1 VVADDVISHGAR
13 DTERFSGS
21 GLLLVTKGNSVQR
34 LLSLA
39 LLAVVTTGCQSKSGQ
54 AAINPAAPTGPF
66 VARLAVNQNS
76 YNFPATPIGQVA
88 NSPSFDVSAT
98 GNGTIVVANVTSSNP
113 TEFPLANA
121 SGCIGMTLQEGSAS
135 VCKVS
140 VKFQPTTPGVRAAQI
155 TVMANDGSSVLVDV
169 FGSAMTGGAADGGGG
184 GGDLGGGG
192 DGSFP
197 QAPCVPNTTGG
208 ISLNVI
214 NSTGFLIQLTL
225 AGPQRQTFAV
235 PPGAIQVLAL
245 QAGNYTLS
253 GDAPGA
259 TNATFAPSSWAVSN
273 GCDYLLWL
281 KQR

>member
-1 VVADDVISHGAR
+1 VA
-13 DTERFSGS
+13 
-21 GLLLVTKGNSVQR
+21 R

-39 LLAVVTTGCQSKSGQ
+39 LLVVFAAGCQSKSGQ

-98 GNGTIVVANVTSSNP
+98 GSGTVVVANIASSNP
-113 TEFPLANA
+113 AEFALTNA

-135 VCKVS
+135 VCKMS
-140 VKFQPTTPGVRAAQI
+140 VKFQPTTLGVRSAQI
-155 TVMANDGSSVLVDV
+155 TVTANDGSTIAVDV
-169 FGSAMTGGAADGGGG
+169 FGSAMGGSSGDGGSG
-184 GGDLGGGG
+184 GGDGGG

-208 ISLNVI
+208 IALNVI
-214 NSTGFLIQLTL
+214 NSSSFVIQLTL
-225 AGPQRQTFAV
+225 TGPTRLTFAV
-235 PPGAIQVLAL
+235 PPTGIQVLAP
-245 QAGNYTLS
+245 QPGNYTLT
-253 GDAPGA
+253 GEAPGFP
-259 TNATFAPSSWAVSN
+259 NATFTPSSWSIVN